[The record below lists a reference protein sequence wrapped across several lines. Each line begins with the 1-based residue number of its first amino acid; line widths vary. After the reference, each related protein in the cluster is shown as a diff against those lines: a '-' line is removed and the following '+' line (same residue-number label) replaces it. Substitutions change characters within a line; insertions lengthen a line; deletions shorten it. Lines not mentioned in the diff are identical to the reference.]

1 MRRRRR
7 WRPQQPRDTSLSPHV
22 ALSGRVVTVRWPN
35 PSVDANCGRAQDL
48 EPSSRERLHA
58 AIAYSR
64 PVGNV
69 DPDTDP
75 LTVVSLQSLQP
86 VVVP

>member
-1 MRRRRR
+1 M
-7 WRPQQPRDTSLSPHV
+7 SGLSV
-22 ALSGRVVTVRWPN
+22 SI
-35 PSVDANCGRAQDL
+35 CDL
-48 EPSSRERLHA
+48 EPSARERLHA

-75 LTVVSLQSLQP
+75 LTVVSLQSLQA